1 LRRWCACLLVA
12 IVGCA
17 LIGGCSTGDIS
28 AEAQHSKQKEI
39 DEATKKLGA
48 EEKPRE
54 PGQQGD

>member
-1 LRRWCACLLVA
+1 M
-12 IVGCA
+12 
-17 LIGGCSTGDIS
+17 IGGCSTGDIS